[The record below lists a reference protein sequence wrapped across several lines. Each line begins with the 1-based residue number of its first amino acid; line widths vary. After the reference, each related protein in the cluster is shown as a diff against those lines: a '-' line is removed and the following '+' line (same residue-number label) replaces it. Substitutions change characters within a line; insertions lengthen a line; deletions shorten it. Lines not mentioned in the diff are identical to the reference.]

1 MALSKATTSDSD
13 VINIFEAEGA
23 REVVM
28 GVKKEKFAL
37 ILNHLID
44 TYTKPKEATVREV
57 VSNATD
63 ATVLLPV
70 SERRPIEIT
79 SPSTFKPAFT
89 VRDYG
94 VGMSPETAE
103 HIYLQF
109 GGTTKESD
117 FSQIGSKGLG
127 AKAPLSYCSE
137 FSVSTTRDGI
147 TTDILVY
154 RNSEG
159 PGAKILGSR
168 KTDEPNGTVVTIPVR
183 MEDRADFVAALEPY
197 RKYSFD
203 AEISID
209 GVIGSNTEDF
219 INFDQIILDE
229 ESNTEG
235 RVWINK
241 NSMTRLFKNAF
252 VKSNSGYGYRDSVST
267 RYSLSGWIYSDP
279 DGAGESYSYSR
290 RNENNYDVIIELKP
304 GIVDFSTSRD
314 EITKNDRSKALS
326 EISSAAITRNPEYI
340 YKNLMQRY
348 STFTDKEAYAFASE
362 LIELIDPTKTDLKT
376 VHLGRDT
383 VKMSFEVDEFTTAT
397 GFNPFELILNRHEK
411 NVLAIVGYGSGSYSV
426 FQDGLPDAREELLK
440 TRPEMKMF
448 YRSESWSA
456 GGDRRVGTINSHIVD
471 LVTDGERKESFV
483 DYMAEGLRSR
493 GYGRRKFHV
502 VTSVDEKSI
511 KKINARRKVL
521 ADKIF
526 NQEIAF
532 FTNLDSL
539 PQDQIDLIEKFTDEK
554 INFITA
560 DELIEKAND
569 IRKEIAKLNPASNKA
584 EELISLT
591 KAETDK
597 ATTKAEVVKK
607 VTHGGS
613 SAQITLDDLIAAD
626 AILLI
631 GDRRHH
637 HNTLI
642 GAANAGM
649 KIVGRDIYTM
659 GYGANFKA
667 AHYEKLKNYSGAI
680 VSKDWSYNSAA
691 FNHIAA
697 TRAYSEVALN
707 EEIEG
712 MSHEKVV
719 SMYLLSKS
727 RNCGNPFLKFLE
739 TSTTEDADNE
749 IFSLITKAAK
759 LEEYPAF
766 SPDFL
771 LKVLTKNLGEEKAR
785 KVRAF
790 IEASSKFRSGSFSDL
805 TVLSLMRFS
814 GSILPGESMAIA
826 ARDVFIERYRTTL
839 EQILADEAAALKAA
853 AEVVDS
859 VDLTVEAV

>member
-1 MALSKATTSDSD
+1 MALNKATATDSD

-23 REVVM
+23 KDVFM
-28 GVKKEKFAL
+28 GIKKDKFSL

-44 TYTKPKEATVREV
+44 AYTKPKEASVREV

-79 SPSTFKPAFT
+79 SPSTFKPSFT

-94 VGMSPETAE
+94 VGMSPETVE

-109 GGTTKESD
+109 GGTTKEFD

-127 AKAPLSYCSE
+127 AKAPLAYCSE

-147 TTDILVY
+147 TTDILIS

-168 KTDEPNGTVVTIPVR
+168 ETDEPNGTVVTIPVR
-183 MEDRADFVAALEPY
+183 MEDRADFLAALECY

-203 AEISID
+203 TQISID
-209 GVIGSNTEDF
+209 GAISSNTEDF
-219 INFDQIILDE
+219 INFDKIVLDE

-235 RVWINK
+235 RVWVNK
-241 NSMTRLFKNAF
+241 ASLTRLFKNAF
-252 VKSNSGYGYRDSVST
+252 VKPGYGSYRDSITT

-279 DGAGESYSYSR
+279 DSVDNGYYG
-290 RNENNYDVIIELKP
+290 RNVSNNYDVIIELKP

-326 EISSAAITRNPEYI
+326 EVSATAITKNPEYI
-340 YKNLMQRY
+340 FKNIMKEYATL
-348 STFTDKEAYAFASE
+348 TDKEAYSFASE
-362 LIELIDPTKTDLKT
+362 LIELIDPVKTDLKT

-383 VKMSFEVDEFTTAT
+383 VTMSFEVSEFTTAT

-411 NVLAIVGYGSGSYSV
+411 NVVAIVSYGTGNYSIL
-426 FQDGLPDAREELLK
+426 QDGLPNAREELLK
-440 TRPEMKMF
+440 TRPELKMF

-456 GGDRRVGTINSHIVD
+456 AGDRRVGTINSHIVE
-471 LVTDGERKESFV
+471 LVEDGARNESLV
-483 DYMAEGLRSR
+483 DYIAESVR
-493 GYGRRKFHV
+493 GRGGYVKPVFSV
-502 VTSVDEKSI
+502 VTGIDEKSI

-521 ADKIF
+521 SDKIF
-526 NQEIAF
+526 NNKIVF
-532 FTNLDSL
+532 FTNLDSIS
-539 PQDQIDLIEKFTDEK
+539 QDQVDLAETITSEEIE
-554 INFITA
+554 FITA

-569 IRKEIAKLNPASNKA
+569 IRKEIAKSNPNPRAA
-584 EELISLT
+584 DELISLT
-591 KAETDK
+591 KVETEN
-597 ATTKAEVVKK
+597 ATTKAEVVKAL
-607 VTHGGS
+607 GGRGS
-613 SAQITLDDLIAAD
+613 TSAQITLEDLIAAD

-631 GDRRHH
+631 GDQRNHR
-637 HNTLI
+637 NTLI
-642 GAANAGM
+642 GAANSGM
-649 KIVGRDIYTM
+649 KITGRDIYTM
-659 GYGANFKA
+659 GYGANFRA
-667 AHYEKLKNYSGAI
+667 AHYEKLKNYEGAI
-680 VSKDWSYNSAA
+680 VSKDWTYNSVA
-691 FNHIAA
+691 FTAIAA
-697 TRAYSEVALN
+697 TRSYSEVALN

-749 IFSLITKAAK
+749 IFSLVAKAAK

-790 IEASSKFRSGSFSDL
+790 IDASSMFRSGNYTDL
-805 TVLSLMRFS
+805 TVLALMRFQ
-814 GSILPGESMAIA
+814 GSILPGESMAIS

-839 EQILADEAAALKAA
+839 AQILADEAAALKAA

-859 VDLTVEAV
+859 VDLTVAAV

>member
-1 MALSKATTSDSD
+1 MALNKATTTNSD

-23 REVVM
+23 RQVVM

-63 ATVLLPV
+63 ATVLLPA

-94 VGMSPETAE
+94 VGMSPETVE

-109 GGTTKESD
+109 GGTTKEFD

-137 FSVSTTRDGI
+137 FSISTTRDGV
-147 TTDILVY
+147 TTDILMS

-159 PGAKILGSR
+159 PDAKILGSR
-168 KTDEPNGTVVTIPVR
+168 ATDEPNGTVVTIPVR

-209 GVIGSNTEDF
+209 GVISSNTENF
-219 INFDQIILDE
+219 INFDKIVLDE

-235 RVWINK
+235 RVWVNK
-241 NSMTRLFKNAF
+241 ASMTRLFKNSFA
-252 VKSNSGYGYRDSVST
+252 KSGYGYRQDSVST

-279 DGAGESYSYSR
+279 DGGGDSYSYSR
-290 RNENNYDVIIELKP
+290 RNENSYDVIIELKP

-326 EISSAAITRNPEYI
+326 EISAAAIIKNPEYI
-340 YKNLMQRY
+340 FKNLMKEY
-348 STFTDKEAYAFASE
+348 STLTDKEAYAFASE
-362 LIELIDPTKTDLKT
+362 LVELIDPVKTTDNT

-383 VKMSFEVDEFTTAT
+383 IQMSFEVSEFTTAT

-426 FQDGLPDAREELLK
+426 FQDGLPDTREELLK
-440 TRPEMKMF
+440 TRPEIKMF

-456 GGDRRVGTINSHIVD
+456 GGDRRVGTINSHIVE

-493 GYGRRKFHV
+493 SYGRRTFHV

-511 KKINARRKVL
+511 KKINARRKIL

-526 NQEIAF
+526 NQEVVF
-532 FTNLDSL
+532 FTNLDSI
-539 PQDQIDLIEKFTDEK
+539 PQDQIDLIEKLTDEK
-554 INFITA
+554 IDFITA

-569 IRKEIAKLNPASNKA
+569 MRKELAKLNPASNKA
-584 EELISLT
+584 EELVSLT
-591 KAETDK
+591 KVETDK
-597 ATTKAEVVKK
+597 AHSKAEVVKK
-607 VTHGGS
+607 VSHGGS
-613 SAQITLDDLIAAD
+613 SEQITLDDLIAAD

-667 AHYEKLKNYSGAI
+667 AHYEKLKNYAGAI

-790 IEASSKFRSGSFSDL
+790 VEASSKFRTGTFSDL

-826 ARDVFIERYRTTL
+826 ARDVFIERYRATL
-839 EQILADEAAALKAA
+839 AQILADEAAALSAA

-859 VDLTVEAV
+859 VDLTVDAV